1 MRCFLLGLILFG
13 TMLDAAV
20 AQYSLQIGNVAWV
33 GSPGGY
39 SCFSSAEYPNTVNF
53 TITKTEAGNRRYAV
67 TAGPSATTGTYNR
80 QLRSGVS
87 RLNYQLYTTSARS
100 FVLKAPT
107 SATANEVISGS
118 SNAGVGTA
126 IPLSFTFYI
135 PPNQLVLPG
144 TYTDQITVS
153 IYRSYSDTHAPVN
166 TRTITLTVVVVPAAI
181 LSLVPSGS
189 GFSGSTSQNLNFGT
203 LTPGKS
209 LGCDLL
215 VRKNTGCNI
224 SFSSLNGGVMRLIPS
239 PTSDAVAYSCTV
251 NGSLLNLATPA
262 QLSLPAGL
270 SPSQEGNR
278 LPIHITIGD
287 PGNAAAGD
295 YQDQITITV
304 VAL

>member
-1 MRCFLLGLILFG
+1 MRRFILGLCLLG
-13 TMLDAAV
+13 TMLDVAV
-20 AQYSLQIGNVAWV
+20 AQYSLQIGNVVWA

-39 SCFSSAEYPNTVNF
+39 NCFSSTEHPNTVNF
-53 TITKTEAGNRRYAV
+53 TITKTQVGNRTYAV
-67 TAGPSATTGTYNR
+67 TAGPSTTTGNYSR
-80 QLRSGVS
+80 QLRSGAN

-107 SATANEVISGS
+107 SATASEVISGS
-118 SNAGVGTA
+118 SNARRGTV

-135 PPNQLVLPG
+135 PPSQLVLPG
-144 TYTDQITVS
+144 TYTDQIRIS
-153 IYRSYSDTHAPVN
+153 IYRRYNDTSAPMA
-166 TRTITLTVVVVPAAI
+166 TRTITLTAVVIPAAI

-203 LTPGKS
+203 LTLGES

-215 VRKNTGCNI
+215 IRKNTSCNV
-224 SFSSLNGGVMRLIPS
+224 SFSSLNSGVMKFIPT
-239 PTSDAVAYSCTV
+239 PTADAVTYSCTV

-262 QLSLPAGL
+262 QMNLPPGV
-270 SPSQEGNR
+270 SPSQDGNR
-278 LPIHITIGD
+278 LPINITIGD
-287 PGNAAAGD
+287 PANAAAGD